1 MSNGTTTFCYRTTS
15 LALFNIAF
23 APFERPADVV
33 LDEEEE
39 DTAEAEAGPTVLAD
53 TGFDNG
59 LLVLMA
65 MIMGGFGILALTYSR
80 RRD

>member
-1 MSNGTTTFCYRTTS
+1 MSNGTSTFCYRTTS
-15 LALFNIAF
+15 LALFSIAF
-23 APFERPADVV
+23 APFERQAEVV
-33 LDEEEE
+33 LDEEDASDVE
-39 DTAEAEAGPTVLAD
+39 DLPTALAD

-65 MIMGGFGILALTYSR
+65 MIMSGFGILALRYSR

>member
-1 MSNGTTTFCYRTTS
+1 MTNGTSTFCYRTTS

-23 APFERPADVV
+23 APFEKSDDV
-33 LDEEEE
+33 LFEEEE
-39 DTAEAEAGPTVLAD
+39 DKAEAEAGPTVLAD

-65 MIMGGFGILALTYSR
+65 MIMAGFGVLALTYSR